1 MARRLLYLALMKR
14 SHAFRYMLMTLAVS
28 TAAGLFPG
36 TAAVARGAVK
46 STKSGRAKS
55 ESSASTEASSE
66 IKKEHALIGGTPD
79 NSLSAGAA
87 LRKAKEI
94 QNSVLG
100 EENAARL
107 AHAKELLG
115 KYYAKSIV
123 RVGGGVADLNTFVKE
138 RIEEVFEGPNEKYA
152 KKIYG
157 AILEESRKHGFDP
170 IFLMAV
176 IENESSFKIKA
187 RGTSGEIGLMQ
198 LMPDTGKWIAQKIG
212 VEYHGAKTLEDPVLN
227 IRIGA
232 AYMAHLREKF
242 DSHSQLYLAA
252 YNMGQGN
259 VHRALANQVWPKDYP
274 IRVMQRYVRFY
285 TELSEERSEKK
296 IN

>member
-1 MARRLLYLALMKR
+1 
-14 SHAFRYMLMTLAVS
+14 MLMALTVS

-36 TAAVARGAVK
+36 TATVSRAAVK
-46 STKSGRAKS
+46 STKAGRAKS
-55 ESSASTEASSE
+55 ESNATAEASGE
-66 IKKEHALIGGTPD
+66 LKQEQAILGGSPD
-79 NSLSAGAA
+79 NSLSASVA

-123 RVGGGVADLNTFVKE
+123 KVGNGVEDLNAFVKE
-138 RIEEVFEGPNEKYA
+138 RIEEVFDGPNEKHA

-198 LMPDTGKWIAQKIG
+198 LMPDTGKWIAGKIG
-212 VEYHGAKTLEDPVLN
+212 VAWHGEKTLEDPVLN
-227 IRIGA
+227 IKIGA

-242 DSHSQLYLAA
+242 DSHSRLYLAA